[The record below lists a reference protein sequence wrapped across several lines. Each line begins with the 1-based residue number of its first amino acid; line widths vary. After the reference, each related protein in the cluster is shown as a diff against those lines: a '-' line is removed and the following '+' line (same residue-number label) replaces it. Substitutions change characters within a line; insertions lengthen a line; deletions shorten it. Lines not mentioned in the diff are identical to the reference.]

1 MMEYVEI
8 AGWLGTLLTFTAYS
22 MRNMLPLRMIALAS
36 NIAFMTYG
44 ALVPV
49 YPMLVLHM
57 GLFPLNAFRLY
68 EIRRGMKRMK
78 EVRSGKQPLDVLAP
92 FLKTKTYKEGDII
105 FSQGDKPDKVY
116 LLETGTISLPE
127 VDVTLEGPNLFG
139 EMAYFTSAP
148 ERTTSA
154 ICAGDCTIAAIDGK
168 TFMGLYRQHPEF
180 GHYVVTLIATR
191 LITSDPARRAA
202 YEGFVPPAEE

>member
-1 MMEYVEI
+1 MMAYVEI

-22 MRNMLPLRMIALAS
+22 MRNMLPLRIIALAA
-36 NIAFMTYG
+36 NLAFMTYG

-49 YPMLVLHM
+49 YPMLVLHL

-68 EIRRGMKRMK
+68 EIQRGMRRMK
-78 EVRSGKQPLDVLAP
+78 EVRSGKQPLDVLTP
-92 FLKTKTYKEGDII
+92 FLKTKAYKKGDTI

-116 LLETGTISLPE
+116 LLETGAISLPE
-127 VDVTLEGPNLFG
+127 VNVRLEGPSLFG
-139 EMAYFTSAP
+139 EMAYFTNAA

-154 ICAGDCTIAAIDGK
+154 VCASDCTIAAVDGK

-180 GHYVVTLIATR
+180 GHYVIALIASR

-202 YEGFVPPAEE
+202 YEGFVVKAE